1 MKLDLQNGRCDGKR
15 LPVKVIDEGGEE
27 RQGNHR
33 PSQLGHC
40 RAGPHARF
48 IRITARGMLFTASH
62 RVLLKRSFLPRNKDI
77 LIQAEDLAGLVQLHE
92 ATGEPAIW
100 FVTVQSTA

>member
-1 MKLDLQNGRCDGKR
+1 MRANPAVSQLRWTMIALAFFATLINYLDGKR

-40 RAGPHARF
+40 WVGPHTRF

-77 LIQAEDLAGLVQLHE
+77 PIQA
-92 ATGEPAIW
+92 
-100 FVTVQSTA
+100 